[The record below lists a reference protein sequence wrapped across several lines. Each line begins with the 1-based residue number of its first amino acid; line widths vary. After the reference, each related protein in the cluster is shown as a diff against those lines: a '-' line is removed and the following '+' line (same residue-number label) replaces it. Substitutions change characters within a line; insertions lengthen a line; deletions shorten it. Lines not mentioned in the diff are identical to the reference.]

1 MNNPILL
8 NKKIHW
14 LNKCKTNIEKF
25 KSEYK
30 NNSIQEN
37 IKNIQLQYYNLY
49 SLLKTINSNATLY
62 GVDINL
68 FKEKV
73 NHG

>member
-1 MNNPILL
+1 MNNPILF

-25 KSEYK
+25 KLEYK
-30 NNSIQEN
+30 NNSTQEN

-68 FKEKV
+68 FKEHIKR
-73 NHG
+73 